1 MTDLVC
7 KVGDRSIAS
16 AYVDAPQ
23 PYRHGMPWLLSE
35 PLYASRLEELAGD
48 MQLLVLK
55 LWIIPFGF
63 VTQTFSRPNSTI
75 QLLIALAKS
84 GTTPR

>member
-55 LWIIPFGF
+55 LWIIPRFCHTDF
-63 VTQTFSRPNSTI
+63 LS
-75 QLLIALAKS
+75 AKLRQY
-84 GTTPR
+84 TC